1 MRYALAVEY
10 AGYAFCGF
18 QSQPSRCGVQDALER
33 AVGAIAGHP
42 VGIVAAGRTDA
53 GVHAVSQVVHFD
65 ADVERP
71 LSAWVRGVNAHLPA
85 AAAVLWA
92 QPVAPEFHAR
102 FAASARHYT
111 YVLQSRP
118 ERPALLAGRVG
129 WYHQPLDVAAMQ
141 AAAAHL
147 HGTHDFSA
155 FRAAECQAKSPVK
168 TLTRVAVA
176 AQGPFVRFDFSA
188 NAFLHHMVRN
198 IVGCPGLR
206 RRRPAAPGVDRRAAR
221 RARPHARGADL
232 RGGRALPRRRGLRRA
247 LRAAADRARGHAGDR
262 VTTARTR
269 VKICGITRVAD
280 GLAAARA
287 GADAIGLVF
296 WGGTPRVVDVG
307 RAREIADALPPFVTK
322 VGLFVD
328 PAPSDVRAVMDA
340 VALDVLQFHGTEA
353 PDLCRAFGRPYL
365 KAIHMKDGV
374 DLVEYA
380 ALYEDAAGLLFDSFW
395 PGDLPGGTGRAFDWS
410 RLSTAVQAKLPAPVI
425 LSGGL
430 DPDNVV
436 AAIRAVRPWAVD
448 VSSGVEERGPDGKPR
463 RGIKD
468 AARIAAF
475 IEGVRNA
482 DD

>member
-1 MRYALAVEY
+1 M
-10 AGYAFCGF
+10 
-18 QSQPSRCGVQDALER
+18 
-33 AVGAIAGHP
+33 
-42 VGIVAAGRTDA
+42 
-53 GVHAVSQVVHFD
+53 
-65 ADVERP
+65 
-71 LSAWVRGVNAHLPA
+71 
-85 AAAVLWA
+85 
-92 QPVAPEFHAR
+92 
-102 FAASARHYT
+102 
-111 YVLQSRP
+111 
-118 ERPALLAGRVG
+118 
-129 WYHQPLDVAAMQ
+129 
-141 AAAAHL
+141 
-147 HGTHDFSA
+147 
-155 FRAAECQAKSPVK
+155 KS
-168 TLTRVAVA
+168 
-176 AQGPFVRFDFSA
+176 
-188 NAFLHHMVRN
+188 
-198 IVGCPGLR
+198 
-206 RRRPAAPGVDRRAAR
+206 
-221 RARPHARGADL
+221 
-232 RGGRALPRRRGLRRA
+232 
-247 LRAAADRARGHAGDR
+247 
-262 VTTARTR
+262 ARTR

-280 GLAAARA
+280 GRAAADA

-296 WGGTPRVVDVG
+296 WGGTPRVVAVG

-340 VALDVLQFHGTEA
+340 VALDVLQFHGTET
-353 PDLCRAFGRPYL
+353 PGLCRGFGRPYL

-380 ALYEDAAGLLFDSFW
+380 SLYQDAAGLLFDSFW

-410 RLSTAVQAKLPAPVI
+410 RLSPAAQAKLPAPVI

-430 DPDNVV
+430 DPGNVV